1 LRLNPLIRNIQGKNP
16 YFVELIKTPSMKGI
30 TIIHDETNNK
40 RFVQI
45 DTRYL
50 NEHPDEV
57 EEMLDAIVAEM
68 RKDEE
73 TVDWKTVKEELRKKG
88 KL

>member
-1 LRLNPLIRNIQGKNP
+1 
-16 YFVELIKTPSMKGI
+16 MKGI
-30 TIIHDETNNK
+30 TIIKDETNNK

-45 DTRYL
+45 DTKYL

-57 EEMLDAIVAEM
+57 EEMLDTIVAEM

-73 TVDWKTVKEELRKKG
+73 TTDWKTIKEELRKKG